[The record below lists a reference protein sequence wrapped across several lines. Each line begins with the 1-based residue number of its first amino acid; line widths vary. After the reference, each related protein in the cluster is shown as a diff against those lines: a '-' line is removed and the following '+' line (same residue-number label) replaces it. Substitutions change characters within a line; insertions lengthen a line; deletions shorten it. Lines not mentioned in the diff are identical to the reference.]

1 MQRTVKRLAPL
12 TIVDLFDNHMGRGQ
26 VDVLWDKLKEPTA
39 ACMQDGAKTLA
50 RIWEAAWRAGKGENG
65 GAGEKFDQGDLEK
78 LYNTPSFLPAF
89 KLQDVELNAAGRIVP
104 KAGGGGAT
112 PLALASGDTAVVRR
126 PRQPA
131 AAKAARR
138 KAPAKRKRARG

>member
-1 MQRTVKRLAPL
+1 
-12 TIVDLFDNHMGRGQ
+12 
-26 VDVLWDKLKEPTA
+26 VLWDKLKEPTA

-50 RIWEAAWRAGKGENG
+50 RVWEAAWRAGKGESN
-65 GAGEKFDQGDLEK
+65 GAGDKFSQDDLQK

-89 KLQDVELNAAGRIVP
+89 KLQDVELDAAGRIVP
-104 KAGGGGAT
+104 KNGGGEANPS
-112 PLALASGDTAVVRR
+112 PLAAGDAAVARR